1 VKDNYES
8 IIRNSNKEDFRS
20 FIFPLPTTR
29 WQAGG
34 YKMEKIKNSREKENQ
49 LRLDNAKEFRDI
61 YEIVKDTVKRSLGEH
76 RVGMMLY
83 LEDLPLQLGAYH
95 PVGTN
100 NIVLNRSLLNIIEAS
115 SQSTQIVNA
124 FVYNI
129 LLHEYLHALG
139 YIREANV
146 NQLIQKITK
155 ESFGETHLTTELG
168 RNGPW
173 SILKDIP
180 ITMFETPKR
189 LREVV
194 KNFEKTD
201 TRYIA

>member
-1 VKDNYES
+1 
-8 IIRNSNKEDFRS
+8 
-20 FIFPLPTTR
+20 
-29 WQAGG
+29 
-34 YKMEKIKNSREKENQ
+34 MEKAERLREKECQ
-49 LRLDNAKEFRDI
+49 VRLDHAKGFGDV
-61 YEIVKDTVKRSLGEH
+61 YEIVKETVKRSLGEY

-83 LEDLPLQLGAYH
+83 LDDLPLQLGAYH

-100 NIVLNRSLLNIIEAS
+100 NIVLNRSILNIIEAS
-115 SQSTQIVNA
+115 TQSRQTVNA

-139 YIREANV
+139 YLRERKV
-146 NQLIQKITK
+146 KQLIQKITE
-155 ESFGETHLTTELG
+155 ESFEETHIATELG

-180 ITMFETPKR
+180 INMFETPKR

>member
-1 VKDNYES
+1 
-8 IIRNSNKEDFRS
+8 
-20 FIFPLPTTR
+20 
-29 WQAGG
+29 
-34 YKMEKIKNSREKENQ
+34 MEKAERSREEKYQ
-49 LRLDNAKEFRDI
+49 LRLDHAKGFGDI
-61 YEIVKDTVKRSLGEH
+61 YEIVKDAVKRSLGEY

-83 LEDLPLQLGAYH
+83 LDDLPLQVGAYH

-115 SQSTQIVNA
+115 TQSRQTVNA
-124 FVYNI
+124 FVYNT

-139 YIREANV
+139 YLRETEV
-146 NQLIQKITK
+146 NQLIQKITE
-155 ESFGETHLTTELG
+155 ESFGETHIATELG

-173 SILKDIP
+173 SILKDVP
-180 ITMFETPKR
+180 INMFETPKR
-189 LREVV
+189 LREVI

>member
-1 VKDNYES
+1 
-8 IIRNSNKEDFRS
+8 
-20 FIFPLPTTR
+20 
-29 WQAGG
+29 
-34 YKMEKIKNSREKENQ
+34 MEKAERLREKECQ
-49 LRLDNAKEFRDI
+49 VRLDHAKGFGDV
-61 YEIVKDTVKRSLGEH
+61 YEIVKETVKRSLGEY

-83 LEDLPLQLGAYH
+83 LDDLPLQLGAYH

-100 NIVLNRSLLNIIEAS
+100 NIVLNRSILNIIEAS
-115 SQSTQIVNA
+115 TKSRQTVNA

-139 YIREANV
+139 YLRERKV
-146 NQLIQKITK
+146 RQLIQKITE
-155 ESFGETHLTTELG
+155 ESFEETHIATELG

-173 SILKDIP
+173 SILKDVP
-180 ITMFETPKR
+180 INMFKTSKR